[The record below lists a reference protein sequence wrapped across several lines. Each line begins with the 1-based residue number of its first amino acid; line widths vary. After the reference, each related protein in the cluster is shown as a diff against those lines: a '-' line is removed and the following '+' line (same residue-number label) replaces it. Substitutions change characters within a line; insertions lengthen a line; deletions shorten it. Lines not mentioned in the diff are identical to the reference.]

1 MYVPQLPKKPCAYPG
16 CPATIREGRYC
27 PQHKTIAGRE
37 YNKTQRSPDHYKIY
51 GRRWRKIRD
60 LYISQHPVCER
71 CLEAGRYVPVD
82 EVHHIRPVTE
92 GGSHD
97 EDNLISLCRSCHA
110 YTRTEGGGI

>member
-60 LYISQHPVCER
+60 LYISSHPVCER

-82 EVHHIRPVTE
+82 EVHHIKPVTE